1 MAGGKEE
8 TTEQADEPRGQE
20 GWGLTGEMA
29 AEWPSHQG
37 PSAPSAQ
44 SITACARPT
53 ALRGGP
59 GPAQGHTFSKP
70 HA

>member
-8 TTEQADEPRGQE
+8 TTEKADEPRGQE

-37 PSAPSAQ
+37 PLCPLRSVNNHLCPSH
-44 SITACARPT
+44 SSERRSWARAGT
-53 ALRGGP
+53 HIL
-59 GPAQGHTFSKP
+59 
-70 HA
+70 